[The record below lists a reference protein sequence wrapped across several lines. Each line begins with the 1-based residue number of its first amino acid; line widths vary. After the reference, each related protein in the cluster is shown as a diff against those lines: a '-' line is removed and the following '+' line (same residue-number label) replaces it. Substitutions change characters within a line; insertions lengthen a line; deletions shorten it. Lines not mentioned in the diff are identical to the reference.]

1 MATGHE
7 AAANAPNAGEYVVHH
22 LTQLNTS
29 GHAQTS
35 IIDFSI
41 INLDSVFF
49 SLLMGVLGLFLM
61 WRLAKKVTS
70 GVPGR
75 AQAALEILVEMV
87 DSQAKGIIHNKES
100 RHFVAPLALT
110 VFVWILSLI
119 HI

>member
-1 MATGHE
+1 MATAHE

-41 INLDSVFF
+41 INLDSV
-49 SLLMGVLGLFLM
+49 SLSVLMGVLGLFFM
-61 WRLAKKVTS
+61 WRLAKKATS

-75 AQAALEILVEMV
+75 APAAQKLLIILRIQNPEKNLQL
-87 DSQAKGIIHNKES
+87 SPNGKS
-100 RHFVAPLALT
+100 FVRVL
-110 VFVWILSLI
+110 
-119 HI
+119 